1 MVRQGVLEA
10 DAAQQAVVLR
20 LNWLNK
26 ELANAQLAGKES
38 SLGWLFGGMRTSPLR
53 GLYIW
58 GPVGRGKTMLMDL
71 FFKAAAVPRK
81 RRAHFHAFMAD
92 VHQRLHDWRQK
103 KKLALVREDEPIA
116 PVAAQLADEAQLLCF
131 DEFAVTDIADAMILG
146 RLFTA
151 LFERRVV
158 IVATSNVA
166 PSDLYRDGLNRA
178 LFLPFLTLLS
188 ERMEIVRL
196 DARTDFRREKLGAA
210 AVYYAASGVASR
222 RQLDRS
228 FLRLTGLE
236 RGRPAAIELLGRQLR
251 VPQAAAGVARFN
263 FSELC
268 EQPLG
273 PSDFLAIAR
282 EYHTI
287 VLDDIPRMGLEQRNA
302 AKRFITLIDTLYDQH
317 VKLVA
322 SAAAEPADLYHGRE
336 GHEAAAFARTVSRLI
351 EMRSQDYLAL
361 PHGRAD
367 SAASGDTTGIVET

>member
-1 MVRQGVLEA
+1 
-10 DAAQQAVVLR
+10 
-20 LNWLNK
+20 
-26 ELANAQLAGKES
+26 
-38 SLGWLFGGMRTSPLR
+38 
-53 GLYIW
+53 
-58 GPVGRGKTMLMDL
+58 
-71 FFKAAAVPRK
+71 
-81 RRAHFHAFMAD
+81 MAD

-116 PVAAQLADEAQLLCF
+116 PVAAALADEVQLLCF

-151 LFERRVV
+151 LFERGVV

-188 ERMEIVRL
+188 DRMDTVRL
-196 DARTDFRREKLGAA
+196 EARTDFRREKLGAA
-210 AVYYAASGVASR
+210 AVYYTPSGAVSR
-222 RQLDRS
+222 LQLERS
-228 FLRLTGLE
+228 FCRLTGLE
-236 RGRPAAIELLGRQLR
+236 RGRPSVIDLLGRRLR

-263 FSELC
+263 FSDLC

-273 PSDFLAIAR
+273 PSDYLAIAR

-287 VLDDIPRMGLEQRNA
+287 VLDDIPRMGFEQRNA
-302 AKRFITLIDTLYDQH
+302 AKRFTTLIDTLYDQH

-322 SAAAEPADLYHGRE
+322 SAAAEPADLYHASE

-367 SAASGDTTGIVET
+367 SAASGDSTGIVET